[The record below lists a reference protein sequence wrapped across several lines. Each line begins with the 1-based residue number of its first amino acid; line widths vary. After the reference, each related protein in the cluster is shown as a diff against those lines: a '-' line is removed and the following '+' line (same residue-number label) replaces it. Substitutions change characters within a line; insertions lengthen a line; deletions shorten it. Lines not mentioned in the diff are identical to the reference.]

1 MEQLTSRSSVDDS
14 MQLFGSFHLGEIEL
28 ALSASMLQEV
38 VNYPSSM
45 TRVPMGPPFLLG
57 LFNLRGALIPI
68 VQLAQLLQ
76 LPATDASDESKIAI
90 IEIEGARVGLLF
102 DRTGEILRVRGSQVI
117 PFEQD
122 DDQGGM
128 IEGAIRMA
136 GGDRILQ
143 VLAAGKLVRLRD
155 IPRPQQSAS
164 ERHDLVRRN
173 IQAQRRQSV
182 SFLVAGNR
190 MALPM
195 SAIHEIIRVP
205 ELQRSMLAD
214 ERCLGLLNLRGHT
227 VPVIDFARFLHL
239 ASTDAELT
247 KGCEKN
253 VEERDDERRIIVIKR
268 NDVHLGMLVGE
279 VESIVGYVESE
290 LLPIPSFNPANRS
303 LFAGCIS
310 NGNERDIILIDPDVL
325 RNDSALVELTAGHRA
340 LYEAVDGD
348 QSGVHGDNRVVRE
361 TYVTFKLDQL
371 MGLRIEQLRE
381 VIDYSHDLM
390 QPPDAP
396 DYVRGLLNLRHTLV
410 TVVDLRALYGM
421 RAMVDAAMAKILI
434 VEQDGEKYGLIVDAI
449 QNIVT
454 IDRAD
459 KIRVPSILLNQLDNE
474 LRNDLHEV
482 VDMPDHSTLMLLDA
496 APLVQRLGS
505 NNVH

>member
-1 MEQLTSRSSVDDS
+1 MELLTTHSSVDDS
-14 MQLFGSFHLGEIEL
+14 MQLFGSFYLGEIEL
-28 ALSASMLQEV
+28 ALSASVLHEV

-68 VQLAQLLQ
+68 VQLSQLLQ
-76 LPATDASDESKIAI
+76 LPAANAGDESKIAI

-117 PFEQD
+117 PFEQE

-128 IEGAIRMA
+128 IEGAIRMD

-155 IPRPQQSAS
+155 IPRLQQSTS
-164 ERHDLVRRN
+164 ERHNLARRAG
-173 IQAQRRQSV
+173 QGQRHQSV
-182 SFLVAGNR
+182 SFRVAGTR

-205 ELQRSMLAD
+205 ALQRTVLAD

-227 VPVIDFARFLHL
+227 VPVIDFARFLCL
-239 ASTDAELT
+239 ESTAATLME
-247 KGCEKN
+247 GAAKN
-253 VEERDDERRIIVIKR
+253 VAEMDDERRIIVIKQQ
-268 NDVHLGMLVGE
+268 NVHLGMLVGE

-290 LLPIPSFNPANRS
+290 LLPIPSFNQAGRS

-310 NGNERDIILIDPDVL
+310 NGNESDIILVDPDAL
-325 RNDSALVELTAGHRA
+325 RKDPAMVELTAGHHA

-381 VIDYSHDLM
+381 VIDYSDELM
-390 QPPDAP
+390 RPPGAP
-396 DYVRGLLNLRHTLV
+396 DYVRGILNLRHRLV

-421 RAMVDAAMAKILI
+421 HAMGDAAMAKILI

-454 IDRAD
+454 IDRAN
-459 KIRVPSILLNQLDNE
+459 KIRVPKVLLNQLDNA

-496 APLVQRLGS
+496 APLVQRLVGNS
-505 NNVH
+505 VH